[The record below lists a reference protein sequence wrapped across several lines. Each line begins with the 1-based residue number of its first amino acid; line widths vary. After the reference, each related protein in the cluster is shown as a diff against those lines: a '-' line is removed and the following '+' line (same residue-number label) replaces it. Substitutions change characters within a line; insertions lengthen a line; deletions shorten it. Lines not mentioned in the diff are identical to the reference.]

1 MSTELDAIPD
11 GTRLGPADFA
21 SLEKLI
27 AKWFLEQQAP
37 QTTGRIVTPPNYELE
52 QQFFKFMMVAKSL
65 KGDSCRYPTMGQVRA
80 EQRRQKA
87 ERDKKSME
95 QYGRTYND

>member
-1 MSTELDAIPD
+1 MNTTELDAIPD
-11 GTRLGPADFA
+11 STRLGPADFT

-37 QTTGRIVTPPNYELE
+37 PAGRIVTPPNYELE
-52 QQFFKFMMVAKSL
+52 QAFFKFIMVAKSL
-65 KGDSCRYPTMGQVRA
+65 KGDSCRYPTVGEVRS
-80 EQRRQKA
+80 EQRRQKV

-95 QYGRTYND
+95 MYGRTYND